1 MGLDSFEIPGSSRKK
16 TFAKGEQFFENFSAS
31 QLTNM
36 PWNEDLNLLLTPQDE
51 DSLIL
56 PSKSELPM
64 QRHTEIPS
72 SFEVLLTPMSSTI
85 SPQELLGG
93 INIDANEKL
102 MFGGSPLFENTE
114 IEDSNSWESLFNDVA
129 PDHPPAKESTLI
141 TTDPSFTPVIK
152 DEPSSPAPLT
162 SDSSESKSLKRKRQT
177 SVDSSASSNDYKKDA
192 LGITAY
198 NRKPRSIPLSPIVVD
213 ESAGDSVLVK
223 RARNTAAARRSRA
236 RKLERMTQLE
246 AKVEELISQKNTLL
260 SENKKLKSDMAELR
274 KAAGL

>member
-102 MFGGSPLFENTE
+102 MFGGSPLFENAE

-129 PDHPPAKESTLI
+129 PDHPPAKESTLL

-246 AKVEELISQKNTLL
+246 AKVEELISQNNSLL